1 MAIAPL
7 PHARRVMPM
16 LARQAEAALFRHLM
30 ANPRIPLPIDEV
42 LAEISARLAEAP
54 RLVLA
59 APPGAGKTTRVPLSL
74 AGFLDLAPAVTGKI
88 LMLEPR
94 RIAARMAAQQMAK
107 SLGEPLGKRVGLT
120 TRVDRKV
127 SAETVI
133 EVITDGLFTRRILN
147 DPELKGV
154 GAVLFDEFHER
165 RLNSD
170 LGLALAL
177 ESQGAFNEGLKLVIM
192 SATLDTA
199 RVSAVFDAPV
209 VESEGRMYPVETR
222 YLGRSQDR
230 IEDRMAAAVRR
241 ALREETGSILA
252 FLPGAGEIQRTAER
266 LEGLGADVLVAP
278 LFGALTPAEQDAA
291 VSPAPAGKRK
301 IVLAT
306 DIAESAL
313 TIEGVRIVID
323 SGLSRVA
330 EDNIGGLGA
339 RLTTVRASRA
349 SVDQRRGRA
358 GRLEPG
364 VCYRLW
370 DEEATRGLM
379 PAPVPEVLSSDLS
392 GLVLTLAEWGERDA
406 RNLTWMDAPPAGR
419 LEVAADLLRTL
430 RAVEEDGRLTALGSE
445 MSHLPLAPRLAALVA
460 GSVGGERALAAEVA
474 ALAGERGVGGNSV
487 DLRDRLAR
495 FRQDRS
501 PRARVLQQQAK
512 NWGKGAAP
520 SGDLA
525 SLLARAWPD
534 EVARKRAGSQG
545 TYLLASGRAATLPET
560 DALAKS
566 DWLVV
571 VDLGGASKEARISLA
586 VPISEADALAS
597 GRVVTEDRAVFES
610 KSGRFT
616 ARRVKALGAIVL
628 SETPLPKPS
637 AGAAAQAM
645 LDAVAEEGFAA
656 LSAGD
661 VVEETLSRIALLE
674 KAGLVEAQGLS
685 LDGVQATVGE
695 WLLPLLKKVGAQVP
709 ADHKVREAMIAS
721 LDWPVQEA
729 LRKEAPLSLE
739 LPSGQS
745 ARVDYLDPR
754 APLVSARAQA
764 FWGCAEHL
772 KIAKGRVPVTVEML
786 SPGMKPVATT
796 QDLPAFWKGGYKD
809 MAKDMRGRYPKH
821 DWPDD
826 PANAR
831 PHVGKTKKRL

>member
-1 MAIAPL
+1 MADA
-7 PHARRVMPM
+7 
-16 LARQAEAALFRHLM
+16 
-30 ANPRIPLPIDEV
+30 RIPLPIDEV
-42 LAEISARLAEAP
+42 LAEISARLGEMP

-74 AGFLDLAPAVTGKI
+74 AGFLDLPAAVTGKI
-88 LMLEPR
+88 LLLEPR

-107 SLGEPLGKRVGLT
+107 SLGESLGKRIGLT

-127 SAETVI
+127 SDATVI

-147 DPELKGV
+147 DPELEGV
-154 GAVLFDEFHER
+154 GAILFDEFHER

-170 LGLALAL
+170 LGLALAF
-177 ESQGAFNEGLKLVIM
+177 ESQMAFREDLKLVIM

-199 RVSAVFDAPV
+199 RVSSVFDAPV
-209 VESEGRMYPVETR
+209 VESQGRMFAVDTH

-230 IEDRMAAAVRR
+230 IEDRMAVAVRR

-252 FLPGAGEIQRTAER
+252 FLPGAGEIRRTAER
-266 LEGLGADVLVAP
+266 LEGLGDNVHVAP
-278 LFGALTPAEQDAA
+278 LYGALAPAEQDAA
-291 VSPAPAGKRK
+291 VQPAPAGARK

-330 EDNIGGLGA
+330 EDNISGLGS

-379 PAPVPEVLSSDLS
+379 PAPVPEILSSDLS

-406 RNLTWMDAPPAGR
+406 LNLTWMDEPPAGR
-419 LEVAADLLRTL
+419 LKAASDLLRVL
-430 RAVEEDGRLTALGSE
+430 RAIDEAGRLTPLGSE
-445 MSHLPLAPRLAALVA
+445 MSRLPLPPRLAALVA
-460 GSVGGERALAAEVA
+460 GTEGGERALAAEVA
-474 ALAGERGVGGNSV
+474 ALAGERGMGGNAV
-487 DLRDRLAR
+487 DLRERLAR

-512 NWGKGAAP
+512 SWGKGAAP

-525 SLLARAWPD
+525 KLLARAWPD
-534 EVARKRAGSQG
+534 EVARKRPGSQG
-545 TYLLASGRAATLPET
+545 TYLLASGRAATLSET

-586 VPISEADALAS
+586 MPLREADALAS
-597 GRVVTEDRAVFES
+597 GNVVSEDRAEFEP
-610 KSGRFT
+610 KTGRFT

-628 SETPLPKPS
+628 SEAPLPKPS
-637 AGAAAQAM
+637 AETAAQAM
-645 LDAVAEEGFAA
+645 LDAIAEQGF
-656 LSAGD
+656 SAIGAGE
-661 VVEETLSRIALLE
+661 VVEETLCRIGVLE
-674 KAGLVEAQGLS
+674 KAGVIEAQGLTTAR
-685 LDGVQATVGE
+685 LQASAPD
-695 WLLPLLKKVGAQVP
+695 WLLSLLRKAGAQVP
-709 ADHKVREAMIAS
+709 ADHKVREALVQS
-721 LDWPVQEA
+721 FDWPVQEA
-729 LRKEAPLSLE
+729 LRKEAPLTLE
-739 LPSGQS
+739 LPSGQT
-745 ARVDYLDPR
+745 ARVNYLDPR

-764 FWGCAEHL
+764 FWGCAEHPCL
-772 KIAKGRVPVTVEML
+772 AGGRVPVTVEML

-796 QDLPAFWKGGYKD
+796 RDLPAFWEGGYKD

-826 PANAR
+826 PATATA
-831 PHVGKTKKRL
+831 HVGKTKKRLS

>member
-1 MAIAPL
+1 MT
-7 PHARRVMPM
+7 R
-16 LARQAEAALFRHLM
+16 
-30 ANPRIPLPIDEV
+30 PRIPLPIDEV
-42 LAEISARLAEAP
+42 LAEISVRLGEVS

-74 AGFLDLAPAVTGKI
+74 AGLLDQSAAVTGKI

-127 SAETVI
+127 SAGTVI

-177 ESQGAFNEGLKLVIM
+177 ECQGAFNEDLKLLIM

-199 RVSAVFDAPV
+199 RVSSVFGAPV
-209 VESEGRMYPVETR
+209 VESQGRMYPVETR
-222 YLGRSQDR
+222 YLGRSEDR

-266 LEGLGADVLVAP
+266 LEGLGPDVHVAP
-278 LFGALTPAEQDAA
+278 LYGALSPADQDAA
-291 VSPAPAGKRK
+291 VQPAPAGTRK

-330 EDNIGGLGA
+330 EDNAGGLGS

-379 PAPVPEVLSSDLS
+379 PSPVPEILSSDLS

-406 RNLTWMDAPPAGR
+406 RNLTWMDPPPAGR
-419 LEVAADLLRTL
+419 LKAATDLLRAL
-430 RAVEEDGRLTALGSE
+430 SAIDAEGRLTPLGSE
-445 MSHLPLAPRLAALVA
+445 MSRLPLPPRLAALVA
-460 GSVGGERALAAEVA
+460 GSEGGERALAAEVA
-474 ALAGERGVGGNSV
+474 ALAGERGMGGNSV
-487 DLRDRLAR
+487 DLRERLAR

-501 PRARVLQQQAK
+501 PRARVLQDQART
-512 NWGKGAAP
+512 WGKGAAP

-525 SLLARAWPD
+525 RLLARAWPD
-534 EVARKRAGSQG
+534 EVARKRPGSQG

-560 DALAKS
+560 EALAKS

-571 VDLGGASKEARISLA
+571 ADLGGASKEARISLA
-586 VPISEADALAS
+586 VPIAEADALAS
-597 GRVVTEDRAVFES
+597 GRVVSEDRAEFDP
-610 KSGRFT
+610 KTARFT

-628 SETPLPKPS
+628 SEAPLPKPS
-637 AGAAAQAM
+637 AEVAARAM
-645 LDAVAEEGFAA
+645 LDAVEVSGFGAIGVAET
-656 LSAGD
+656 
-661 VVEETLSRIALLE
+661 VEETLSRIAMLE
-674 KAGLVEAQGLS
+674 KAGLVEPQGLS
-685 LDGVQATVGE
+685 VDGLVARAPD
-695 WLLPLLKKVGAQVP
+695 WLFPLLKKQGAQVP
-709 ADHKVREAMIAS
+709 ADHHVRDALIAS

-729 LRKEAPLSLE
+729 LRREAPLTLE

-764 FWGCAEHL
+764 FWGCAEHPA
-772 KIAKGRVPVTVEML
+772 IAAGRVPVTVEML

-796 QDLPAFWKGGYKD
+796 QNLPAFWTGGYRD

-826 PANAR
+826 PANAAA
-831 PHVGKTKKRL
+831 HVGKTKKRLS

>member
-1 MAIAPL
+1 
-7 PHARRVMPM
+7 
-16 LARQAEAALFRHLM
+16 M
-30 ANPRIPLPIDEV
+30 ANFRASLPIDEV
-42 LAEISARLAEAP
+42 LGDISARLGAAP

-74 AGFLDLAPAVTGKI
+74 AGFLDLPAVVDGRI

-127 SAETVI
+127 SADTVV

-147 DPELKGV
+147 DPELSGV
-154 GAVLFDEFHER
+154 GAILFDEFHER

-177 ESQGAFNEGLKLVIM
+177 ESQAAFREDLKLLIM

-209 VESEGRMYPVETR
+209 VESEGRMFPVETR

-241 ALREETGSILA
+241 ALREEDGSVLA

-266 LEGLGADVLVAP
+266 LEGLGPDILVAP
-278 LFGALTPAEQDAA
+278 LFGALSPAEQDAA
-291 VSPAPAGKRK
+291 VQPAPEGKRK

-330 EDNIGGLGA
+330 EDNIGGLGT
-339 RLTTVRASRA
+339 RLSTVRASRA

-358 GRLEPG
+358 GRLAPG

-379 PAPVPEVLSSDLS
+379 PAPVPEILSSDLS

-406 RNLTWMDAPPAGR
+406 ANLTWMDAPPAGR
-419 LEVAADLLRTL
+419 LKAAADLLLTL
-430 RAVEEDGRLTALGSE
+430 RAVDEDGRLTVLGSE
-445 MSHLPLAPRLAALVA
+445 MSRLPLPPRLAALVA
-460 GSVGGERALAAEVA
+460 GADGGERALAAEVA
-474 ALAGERGVGGNSV
+474 ALAGERGVGGTSV
-487 DLRDRLAR
+487 DLRERLAR
-495 FRQDRS
+495 FRQERS

-520 SGDLA
+520 AGDLPK
-525 SLLARAWPD
+525 LLAHAWPD
-534 EVARKRAGSQG
+534 EVARKRPGSSG
-545 TYLLASGRAATLPET
+545 TYLLASGRAATLPES

-571 VDLGGASKEARISLA
+571 ADLGGASKEARISLA
-586 VPISEADALAS
+586 IPISESDALAS
-597 GRVVTEDRAVFES
+597 GKTVSEDWAEFDP
-610 KSGRFT
+610 KTGRFS

-628 SETPLPKPS
+628 SEAPLPKPS
-637 AGAAAQAM
+637 AAVAAKAM
-645 LDAVAEEGFAA
+645 LDAVQEQGFAA
-656 LSAGD
+656 IGAGD
-661 VVEETLSRIALLE
+661 VVEETLSRLSLLE
-674 KAGLVEAQGLS
+674 GAGLIEAQGS
-685 LDGVQATVGE
+685 Q
-695 WLLPLLKKVGAQVP
+695 
-709 ADHKVREAMIAS
+709 
-721 LDWPVQEA
+721 
-729 LRKEAPLSLE
+729 
-739 LPSGQS
+739 
-745 ARVDYLDPR
+745 
-754 APLVSARAQA
+754 
-764 FWGCAEHL
+764 
-772 KIAKGRVPVTVEML
+772 
-786 SPGMKPVATT
+786 
-796 QDLPAFWKGGYKD
+796 
-809 MAKDMRGRYPKH
+809 
-821 DWPDD
+821 
-826 PANAR
+826 
-831 PHVGKTKKRL
+831 

>member
-1 MAIAPL
+1 
-7 PHARRVMPM
+7 
-16 LARQAEAALFRHLM
+16 M
-30 ANPRIPLPIDEV
+30 ANFRAPLPIDEV
-42 LAEISARLAEAP
+42 LGDISARLAVAP

-74 AGFLDLAPAVTGKI
+74 AGFLDFPAVVNGRI

-127 SAETVI
+127 SADTVV

-154 GAVLFDEFHER
+154 GAILFDEFHER

-177 ESQGAFNEGLKLVIM
+177 ESQAAFREDLKLLIM

-209 VESEGRMYPVETR
+209 VESEGRMFPVETR
-222 YLGRSQDR
+222 YLGRSEDR
-230 IEDRMAAAVRR
+230 IEDRMASAVRR
-241 ALREETGSILA
+241 ALREEAGSILA

-266 LEGLGADVLVAP
+266 LEGPGREGVGPDVLVAP
-278 LFGALTPAEQDAA
+278 LYGALSPAEQDAA
-291 VSPAPAGKRK
+291 VLPAPDGKRK
-301 IVLAT
+301 IFLAT

-330 EDNIGGLGA
+330 EDNIGGLGS
-339 RLTTVRASRA
+339 RLSTVRASRA

-379 PAPVPEVLSSDLS
+379 PAPVPEILSSDLS

-406 RNLTWMDAPPAGR
+406 ANLTWMDAPPAGR
-419 LEVAADLLRTL
+419 LKAAAGMLLAL
-430 RAVEEDGRLTALGSE
+430 RAVDGEGRLTPLGSE
-445 MSHLPLAPRLAALVA
+445 MSRLPLPPRLAALVA
-460 GSVGGERALAAEVA
+460 GAEGGERALAAEVA
-474 ALAGERGVGGNSV
+474 ALAGERGVGGTSV

-495 FRQDRS
+495 FRQERS

-525 SLLARAWPD
+525 KLLARAWPD
-534 EVARKRAGSQG
+534 EVARKRPGSAG
-545 TYLLASGRAATLPET
+545 TYLLASGRAATLPES

-571 VDLGGASKEARISLA
+571 ADLGGASKEARISLA

-597 GRVVTEDRAVFES
+597 GKVVSEDRAEFDP
-610 KSGRFT
+610 KTGRFT

-628 SETPLPKPS
+628 SEAPLPKPS
-637 AGAAAQAM
+637 AEVAAKAM
-645 LDAVAEEGFAA
+645 LAAVEAEGFDAIG
-656 LSAGD
+656 AGE
-661 VVEETLSRIALLE
+661 VVEETLSRLGLLE
-674 KAGLVEAQGLS
+674 RAGLIEAQGLS
-685 LDGVQATVGE
+685 GE
-695 WLLPLLKKVGAQVP
+695 SLLASAPDWLLPSLKKAGAQVP
-709 ADHKVREAMIAS
+709 ADHKVREALVGS

-729 LRKEAPLSLE
+729 LRTGAPLSLE
-739 LPSGQS
+739 LPSGQT

-764 FWGCAEHL
+764 FWGCTEHL
-772 KIAKGRVPVTVEML
+772 KIAGGRVPVTVEML

-796 QDLPAFWKGGYKD
+796 QNLPAFWQGGYKD

-821 DWPDD
+821 DWPED
-826 PANAR
+826 PAGAQAHEGR
-831 PHVGKTKKRL
+831 TKKRLS